1 MSEQAFPLQE
11 PEEPSISYHYEE
23 VDFTLSDENAESA
36 WLMDLIEKEGCRLQL
51 LNYIFCSDEFLH
63 RINLEYLEHDT
74 FTDIITFPYA
84 DPPVIEGDIFISVE
98 RVAENAKAFGV
109 AFEVELAR
117 VMAHGVLH
125 LCGYKDKSPEEQ
137 SMMRQKE
144 DESLELRSFRMG

>member
-1 MSEQAFPLQE
+1 MSEQDFPLQE
-11 PEEPSISYHYEE
+11 PEEPTISYHYEE
-23 VDFTLSDENAESA
+23 IDFSLSDENAESA
-36 WLMDLIEKEGCRLQL
+36 WLMDLIEKEGCRLQM
-51 LNYIFCSDEFLH
+51 LNYIFCSDEYLH

-109 AFEVELAR
+109 SFEVELAR

-125 LCGYKDKSPEEQ
+125 LCGYKDKKPEEQ